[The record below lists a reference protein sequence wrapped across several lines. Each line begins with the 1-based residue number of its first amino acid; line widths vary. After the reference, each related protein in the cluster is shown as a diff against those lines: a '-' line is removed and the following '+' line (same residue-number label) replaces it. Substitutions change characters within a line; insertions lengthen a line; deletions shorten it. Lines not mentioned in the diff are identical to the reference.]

1 MRDGRHP
8 SSLIFSGFRRI
19 AVFELRLS
27 ELIDR
32 APMAVCN
39 RKESSLVD
47 SLGVHFK

>member
-8 SSLIFSGFRRI
+8 SSPIFFGFRRI

-27 ELIDR
+27 ELLDR

-39 RKESSLVD
+39 RKRENL
-47 SLGVHFK
+47 